1 MCKESKK
8 RRLFPCLF
16 LPDSKLMKMVL
27 ISVYTN
33 VNNKKGIV
41 TIVVI
46 FKKIVYRDASN
57 DQTKFECKP

>member
-1 MCKESKK
+1 
-8 RRLFPCLF
+8 
-16 LPDSKLMKMVL
+16 MKMVL

-46 FKKIVYRDASN
+46 FIKIVYRDASN